1 MKSGRLPSRIP
12 AYSTFDVRL
21 PLAWPYCMPDAIHTA
36 NMKEL
41 MFNDRAGCILLRSG
55 RSGPTIVNYPCVV
68 PHKCTRRLMLFLSAH
83 RCVPT
88 IFWCIQIQDWKKTS
102 WESRMYFHCISIRW
116 FDMVSTHPARMML
129 WSNLQLQGRT
139 TCLNLDRMA
148 YVSVYWPFK
157 LHGLNHFY
165 SCEIKGNASYRGR
178 HNFEKDFAETKHSY
192 CTSTV

>member
-1 MKSGRLPSRIP
+1 MSRYTFPNKNVCTSLLNKEKSTGTTQFSHEAAIVKSGRLPSIP

-88 IFWCIQIQDWKKTS
+88 IFWCIQIQDWKKRS
-102 WESRMYFHCISIRW
+102 WESRMYFHCISIR
-116 FDMVSTHPARMML
+116 
-129 WSNLQLQGRT
+129 
-139 TCLNLDRMA
+139 
-148 YVSVYWPFK
+148 
-157 LHGLNHFY
+157 
-165 SCEIKGNASYRGR
+165 
-178 HNFEKDFAETKHSY
+178 
-192 CTSTV
+192 